1 MSKRK
6 TNTSS
11 VTENN
16 ATTTPIEQNTSSTVE
31 QNTSSAISSTVENNT
46 LMSTQANGE
55 EFALDL
61 QLVYKADTKQSVAS
75 ATTMAV
81 GEMLQA
87 FNGVQKGY
95 FTMLSRLAV
104 IIGNNYHKNIVGIK
118 SPQELL
124 TKVVGTSRS
133 TASEMVKVAKTFYTN
148 LGNLKNE
155 ELGLFT
161 YSELIKLSNCD
172 ESLIDDVITRIKAI
186 DGAHTRA
193 DVITA
198 IQEATNKAL
207 GVSEDND
214 EQTDSEQT
222 DSEQTDSEQTD
233 SEQTSE
239 DFHKVDSEETPFKT
253 DWQAEYINIANNM
266 TDIADNFK
274 KELDNPHADFKEIAT
289 IAYDTMNSIIKAML
303 ERIAGTDIEYS
314 TIQSNFG
321 VKSE

>member
-6 TNTSS
+6 QNTSS
-11 VTENN
+11 ETENN
-16 ATTTPIEQNTSSTVE
+16 ATTMPIEQNTSSSVETNTNSTVE
-31 QNTSSAISSTVENNT
+31 QK
-46 LMSTQANGE
+46 LLSTQANGE

-75 ATTMAV
+75 ATTMAI

-186 DGAHTRA
+186 EGAHTRA
-193 DVITA
+193 DVIAA
-198 IQEATNKAL
+198 IQEVTNKAL
-207 GVSEDND
+207 GVSNEND
-214 EQTDSEQT
+214 EQTDNEQSEQS
-222 DSEQTDSEQTD
+222 DSEQSKQSDNEKIDSDEFQ
-233 SEQTSE
+233 E
-239 DFHKVDSEETPFKT
+239 VDSEDTPFRI
-253 DWQAEYINIANNM
+253 DWQSEYITIANKI
-266 TDIADNFK
+266 TDLADAYK
-274 KELDNPHADFKEIAT
+274 KELENNEVSDHERVQLAQNILDNLVRI
-289 IAYDTMNSIIKAML
+289 ML
-303 ERIAGTDIEYS
+303 EKIS
-314 TIQSNFG
+314 Q
-321 VKSE
+321 

>member
-6 TNTSS
+6 ENTSS
-11 VTENN
+11 VTKNN
-16 ATTTPIEQNTSSTVE
+16 ATNTPIKKN
-31 QNTSSAISSTVENNT
+31 ISSTVEHNQ

-61 QLVYKADTKQSVAS
+61 QLVYKADTKKSVAS

-124 TKVVGTSRS
+124 TKVIGTSRS
-133 TASEMVKVAKTFYTN
+133 TASEMVKVVKTFYTN

-172 ESLIDDVITRIKAI
+172 ESLIDEVITRIKAI

-207 GVSEDND
+207 GVSGDNNN
-214 EQTDSEQT
+214 EQADSEQADNEQA
-222 DSEQTDSEQTD
+222 DSEQADSEQAN
-233 SEQTSE
+233 E
-239 DFHKVDSEETPFKT
+239 DFHKADSDEVPFKV
-253 DWQAEYINIANNM
+253 DWQAEYINVANNM

-274 KELDNPHADFKEIAT
+274 KEIDNPNADYKELAT

-303 ERIAGTDIEYS
+303 AKIAE
-314 TIQSNFG
+314 
-321 VKSE
+321 

>member
-1 MSKRK
+1 
-6 TNTSS
+6 
-11 VTENN
+11 
-16 ATTTPIEQNTSSTVE
+16 
-31 QNTSSAISSTVENNT
+31 
-46 LMSTQANGE
+46 MSTQANGE

-75 ATTMAV
+75 ATTMAI

-207 GVSEDND
+207 GVSEDKD

-239 DFHKVDSEETPFKT
+239 DFHKVESDETPFKT

-274 KELDNPHADFKEIAT
+274 KEIENPNADYKELAT

-303 ERIAGTDIEYS
+303 AKI
-314 TIQSNFG
+314 
-321 VKSE
+321 SE

>member
-31 QNTSSAISSTVENNT
+31 QNTSSTISSTVENNP

-61 QLVYKADTKQSVAS
+61 QLVYKAETKQSVAS
-75 ATTMAV
+75 ATTMAI

-193 DVITA
+193 DVIMA

-207 GVSEDND
+207 GVSEDNE
-214 EQTDSEQT
+214 EQADSEQADSEQVDSEQT
-222 DSEQTDSEQTD
+222 DSEKPV
-233 SEQTSE
+233 E
-239 DFHKVDSEETPFKT
+239 DFHKVDSEDTPFKT
-253 DWQAEYINIANNM
+253 DWQAEYINLANSM
-266 TDIADNFK
+266 TDIVDDYK
-274 KELDNPHADFKEIAT
+274 KELDNPETDYKELAR
-289 IAYDTMNSIIKAML
+289 IAYETMNSIIAKML
-303 ERIAGTDIEYS
+303 ENIS
-314 TIQSNFG
+314 
-321 VKSE
+321 K

>member
-1 MSKRK
+1 
-6 TNTSS
+6 
-11 VTENN
+11 
-16 ATTTPIEQNTSSTVE
+16 
-31 QNTSSAISSTVENNT
+31 
-46 LMSTQANGE
+46 MSTQANGE

-75 ATTMAV
+75 ATTMAI

-207 GVSEDND
+207 GVSEDKD
-214 EQTDSEQT
+214 EQT

-239 DFHKVDSEETPFKT
+239 DFHKVESDETPFKT

-274 KELDNPHADFKEIAT
+274 KEIENPNADYKELAT

-303 ERIAGTDIEYS
+303 AKI
-314 TIQSNFG
+314 
-321 VKSE
+321 SE

>member
-6 TNTSS
+6 TNTTS

-16 ATTTPIEQNTSSTVE
+16 ATTMPIEQNTSST
-31 QNTSSAISSTVENNT
+31 ISSTVENNP

-75 ATTMAV
+75 ATTIAV
-81 GEMLQA
+81 GEMLQS

-118 SPQELL
+118 SSQELL
-124 TKVVGTSRS
+124 TKVIGTSRS

-207 GVSEDND
+207 GVSEDKD

-222 DSEQTDSEQTD
+222 DNEQTDSEKPV
-233 SEQTSE
+233 E
-239 DFHKVDSEETPFKT
+239 DFNEVDSDDTPFKT
-253 DWQAEYINIANNM
+253 DWQAEYINLANSM
-266 TDIADNFK
+266 ADIVDEYK
-274 KELDNPHADFKEIAT
+274 KELDNTDTDYKELAK
-289 IAYDTMNSIIKAML
+289 IAYETMNNIIAKML
-303 ERIAGTDIEYS
+303 ENIS
-314 TIQSNFG
+314 
-321 VKSE
+321 K

>member
-16 ATTTPIEQNTSSTVE
+16 ATTMSIEQNTSSTVE
-31 QNTSSAISSTVENNT
+31 KNTSSTISSTVESNP

-133 TASEMVKVAKTFYTN
+133 TASEMVKVVKTFYTN

-207 GVSEDND
+207 GVAEDNE

-222 DSEQTDSEQTD
+222 DSEHTDSEQTA
-233 SEQTSE
+233 E
-239 DFHKVDSEETPFKT
+239 DFHKVESDEVPFKT

-274 KELDNPHADFKEIAT
+274 KEIDNPEADYKELAT

-303 ERIAGTDIEYS
+303 AKI
-314 TIQSNFG
+314 
-321 VKSE
+321 SE

>member
-6 TNTSS
+6 QNTSS
-11 VTENN
+11 ETENN
-16 ATTTPIEQNTSSTVE
+16 TTTMPIEQNTSSSVAT
-31 QNTSSAISSTVENNT
+31 NTSSTVEQQ
-46 LMSTQANGE
+46 LLSTQANGE

-75 ATTMAV
+75 ATTMAI

-193 DVITA
+193 DVIAA

-207 GVSEDND
+207 GVADNND
-214 EQTDSEQT
+214 EQTDSEQ
-222 DSEQTDSEQTD
+222 SEQTDSEQSEQAD
-233 SEQTSE
+233 SEQSE
-239 DFHKVDSEETPFKT
+239 QADNDFQKVDSEETPFKT
-253 DWQAEYINIANNM
+253 DWQAEYINLANSM
-266 TDIADNFK
+266 TDIVDDYK
-274 KELDNPHADFKEIAT
+274 KEIDNPNADYKELAK
-289 IAYDTMNSIIKAML
+289 IAYDTMNNLIATML
-303 ERIAGTDIEYS
+303 EKIS
-314 TIQSNFG
+314 Q
-321 VKSE
+321 

>member
-6 TNTSS
+6 QNTSS
-11 VTENN
+11 ETENN
-16 ATTTPIEQNTSSTVE
+16 ATTMPIEQNTSSSVVTNTNSTVE
-31 QNTSSAISSTVENNT
+31 QY
-46 LMSTQANGE
+46 LLSTQANGE

-75 ATTMAV
+75 ATTMAI

-193 DVITA
+193 DVIAA

-207 GVSEDND
+207 GVTDENSE
-214 EQTDSEQT
+214 QSEQT
-222 DSEQTDSEQTD
+222 DSEQSKQTD
-233 SEQTSE
+233 SEQSKND
-239 DFHKVDSEETPFKT
+239 DFHDVDTDETPFKT
-253 DWQAEYINIANNM
+253 DWQAEYINIVNSM
-266 TDIADNFK
+266 TDIVDSYK
-274 KELDNPHADFKEIAT
+274 KEIDNPDADYEKLVE
-289 IAYDTMNSIIKAML
+289 IAYDTMNNLIATML
-303 ERIAGTDIEYS
+303 EKIS
-314 TIQSNFG
+314 Q
-321 VKSE
+321 

>member
-6 TNTSS
+6 VNTSTE
-11 VTENN
+11 TENN
-16 ATTTPIEQNTSSTVE
+16 VTTTTIKQN
-31 QNTSSAISSTVENNT
+31 Q
-46 LMSTQANGE
+46 LMATQANGE

-61 QLVYKADTKQSVAS
+61 QLVYKADTKQSVAT
-75 ATTMAV
+75 ATSLAV

-104 IIGNNYHKNIVGIK
+104 IIGNNYYKNIVGIK

-124 TKVVGTSRS
+124 TKVIGTSKS
-133 TASEMVKVAKTFYTN
+133 TASEMVKVVKTFYTN

-193 DVITA
+193 DVIKA

-207 GVSEDND
+207 GVNEE
-214 EQTDSEQT
+214 EQTDSEHT
-222 DSEQTDSEQTD
+222 ETEQTDNEQTP
-233 SEQTSE
+233 EE
-239 DFHKVDSEETPFKT
+239 FHKVDNDETPFKT
-253 DWQAEYINIANNM
+253 DWQAEYINLANSM
-266 TDIADNFK
+266 TDILDNYK
-274 KELDNPHADFKEIAT
+274 KKLDNPEADYKELAT
-289 IAYDTMNSIIKAML
+289 IAYDKMNSIIKVML
-303 ERIAGTDIEYS
+303 TKIAE
-314 TIQSNFG
+314 
-321 VKSE
+321 

>member
-6 TNTSS
+6 QNTSPE
-11 VTENN
+11 TENN
-16 ATTTPIEQNTSSTVE
+16 ATTMPIKQNTSSSVATNTSSTVE
-31 QNTSSAISSTVENNT
+31 QQ
-46 LMSTQANGE
+46 LLSTQANGE

-75 ATTMAV
+75 ATTMAI

-207 GVSEDND
+207 GVSD
-214 EQTDSEQT
+214 ENSEQADSEQSEQT
-222 DSEQTDSEQTD
+222 DSEQSKQTD
-233 SEQTSE
+233 SEQSE
-239 DFHKVDSEETPFKT
+239 NDDFHDVDSEETPFKV
-253 DWQAEYINIANNM
+253 DWQSEYIKLANDM
-266 TDIADNFK
+266 TDTVDMVQAMMREEEPNFQ
-274 KELDNPHADFKEIAT
+274 EIA
-289 IAYDTMNSIIKAML
+289 MNLVKILTNSVNYML
-303 ERIAGTDIEYS
+303 EKIS
-314 TIQSNFG
+314 Q
-321 VKSE
+321 